1 MHFVSLTGQ
10 KIVYVMDVNKLG
22 NVVTRIFEN
31 AGIFYYLLRRQQGKN
46 HWGSYSIGIYINIIS
61 SGTIKE
67 KKLNLHFVFYLQGWC
82 K

>member
-1 MHFVSLTGQ
+1 MHFVLLTGQ

-67 KKLNLHFVFYLQGWC
+67 KKTKSSLRFLFAGMV
-82 K
+82 

>member
-67 KKLNLHFVFYLQGWC
+67 KKTKSSLCFLFAGMV
-82 K
+82 